1 MVRPLETIF
10 FCAVVRYK
18 PDISSTRTC
27 AHTHIPIG
35 LHTTVAFLFDQSLI
49 AIAYHSPLTSAWHMW
64 LGFGEWLW
72 KSIVGLRPTAPAFA
86 NVSVAPLVGFADGPA
101 SVSSRLKTARGVVM
115 VAWNMSLARDRVQL
129 TVSLPVGVQHAVV
142 TIPAPFLGNGT
153 RAAPQECMVSESG
166 RVLWKRVAASSDTWP
181 KGILSVHTPGLGNAT
196 VRASASVDAVQV
208 VVVGNGQFDF
218 ETSLLS

>member
-1 MVRPLETIF
+1 
-10 FCAVVRYK
+10 
-18 PDISSTRTC
+18 
-27 AHTHIPIG
+27 
-35 LHTTVAFLFDQSLI
+35 
-49 AIAYHSPLTSAWHMW
+49 
-64 LGFGEWLW
+64 
-72 KSIVGLRPTAPAFA
+72 
-86 NVSVAPLVGFADGPA
+86 
-101 SVSSRLKTARGVVM
+101 M
-115 VAWNMSLARDRVQL
+115 VAWNMSRARDRVQL

-181 KGILSVHTPGLGNAT
+181 KGILSVGLGNAT
-196 VRASASVDAVQV
+196 VRASASLDAVQV